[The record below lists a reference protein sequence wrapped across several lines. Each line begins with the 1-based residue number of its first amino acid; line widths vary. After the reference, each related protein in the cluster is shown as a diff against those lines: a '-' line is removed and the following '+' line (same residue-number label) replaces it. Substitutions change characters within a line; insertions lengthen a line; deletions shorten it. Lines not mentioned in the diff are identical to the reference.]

1 MTDEIGKMECFSQ
14 KFVAAICRL
23 LKSDKAVL
31 ATVAQKGPGLI
42 QQAKSY
48 PGVELL
54 HLTRE
59 NRDEVTQQVA
69 DRLACSA

>member
-1 MTDEIGKMECFSQ
+1 MT
-14 KFVAAICRL
+14 
-23 LKSDKAVL
+23 VL

-42 QQAKSY
+42 QRVKSY

-59 NRDEVTQQVA
+59 NRDEVTQQVT
-69 DRLACSA
+69 DRLISTTE